1 MAFNPS
7 IACFVAIPQSPEF
20 DPVRRAVSQALE
32 KSGVER
38 LEAGDVS
45 ANLSP
50 VTSDII
56 ERADFV
62 IAEVSTPNSNSFY
75 VLGIADSLRK
85 PTLMMAQ
92 RQAPLQAD
100 LLSREILLY
109 GPGEEP
115 KLTEY
120 LRYWVG
126 NVIERQRERSAPA
139 RLA

>member
-20 DPVRRAVSQALE
+20 DAVRRAVSKALE

-38 LEAGDVS
+38 LEAGNVS
-45 ANLSP
+45 ASLSP

-62 IAEVSTPNSNSFY
+62 IAEVSSPSSNSYY

-92 RQAPLQAD
+92 RQAELEAD
-100 LLSREILLY
+100 LRSREVLLY
-109 GPGEEP
+109 GPGDEP

-120 LRYWVG
+120 LRSWVG
-126 NVIERQRERSAPA
+126 DVIARQRQRNV
-139 RLA
+139 LA